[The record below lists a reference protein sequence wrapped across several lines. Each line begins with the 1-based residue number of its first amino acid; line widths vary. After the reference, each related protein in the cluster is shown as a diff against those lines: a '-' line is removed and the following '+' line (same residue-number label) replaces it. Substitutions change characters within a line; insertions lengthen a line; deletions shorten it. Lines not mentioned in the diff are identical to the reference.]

1 MSSERV
7 SRYNARKALER
18 SLRSRGLARAVA
30 KELYIRCRQDHKAFM
45 LEMREL
51 VKLLHVTAPR
61 KKSVGGVLGLRD
73 TLKRERLAH
82 SRSRSQ
88 VFVVTDSKAEQHR
101 QAAAMEQ
108 GRTGK
113 GGFVAHS

>member
-7 SRYNARKALER
+7 SRYSTVLVLER
-18 SLRSRGLARAVA
+18 ALRSRALARAVA
-30 KELYIRCRQDHKAFM
+30 KELYIRCRQDHKTFM

-51 VKLLHVTAPR
+51 VKLLHVAAPR

-82 SRSRSQ
+82 SRARSQ
-88 VFVVTDSKAEQHR
+88 MFVVTDSKAEQHR

-113 GGFVAHS
+113 GGFVAH

>member
-1 MSSERV
+1 M
-7 SRYNARKALER
+7 
-18 SLRSRGLARAVA
+18 
-30 KELYIRCRQDHKAFM
+30 Q
-45 LEMREL
+45 EL
-51 VKLLHVTAPR
+51 VKLLHVAAPR

-73 TLKRERLAH
+73 TLKCERLAH
-82 SRSRSQ
+82 SRSRK
-88 VFVVTDSKAEQHR
+88 VFLVTDSKAEQQR

>member
-7 SRYNARKALER
+7 SRYKARQALAR
-18 SLRSRGLARAVA
+18 ALRSQALACAVA
-30 KELYIRCRQDHKAFM
+30 KELYTRCCKDHKAFM
-45 LEMREL
+45 LEMQEL
-51 VKLLHVTAPR
+51 VKLLHVAAPR
-61 KKSVGGVLGLRD
+61 KRSVGGVLGLRD
-73 TLKRERLAH
+73 TLKRERFAH
-82 SRSRSQ
+82 RR
-88 VFVVTDSKAEQHR
+88 VFLVTDSKAEQHR